1 MRLRRNTLNNVTMD
15 NVRGTQTYQTIIT
28 DLAIKGAIS
37 RDIAESLLGY
47 EIPYYLHTPD
57 GKSFPKTTFPA
68 DMCFITIQ
76 SVVICVFLIVK
87 DNNISVISH

>member
-15 NVRGTQTYQTIIT
+15 NIRGTQTYQTIIT
-28 DLAIKGAIS
+28 DLAIKGAID

-57 GKSFPKTTFPA
+57 GKSFPKN
-68 DMCFITIQ
+68 D
-76 SVVICVFLIVK
+76 LK
-87 DNNISVISH
+87 DVASKLAANSKEKESKE

>member
-28 DLAIKGAIS
+28 DLAIKAVIS

-57 GKSFPKTTFPA
+57 GKSFPKN
-68 DMCFITIQ
+68 D
-76 SVVICVFLIVK
+76 LK
-87 DNNISVISH
+87 DVANKLAAKGKEKESE